1 MKVIKCVWMGI
12 KSDIPNP
19 LLLLLSFLWFQSSLR
34 RRRRVYYM
42 HGRH

>member
-12 KSDIPNP
+12 KSDTPNP

-34 RRRRVYYM
+34 RRHRVYYM